1 LPVSSWQGFSNP
13 KGLRYRIRNA
23 FLLKGFNCLG
33 KKETKLM
40 KTRITILC
48 ENLVGE
54 LVGSGEHGFSA
65 FIETDKGNYLF
76 DTGSGNSI
84 VANSL
89 ILNKDLKSI
98 KKIFLSHGHYDHT
111 GGLPEVLKLKGNV
124 DVHAHPHVFLDRIA
138 VLKENGKETK
148 RFVGIP
154 YKTAYLESLGANFVF
169 NKDFVEVEKGIF
181 LTGEVPRNTS
191 FEKPDP
197 RLLSEIDGRVN
208 QDIFLDDQSLI
219 LDTDKGL
226 VVILGC
232 AHSGVINIIQHVIN
246 KTGKDK
252 FHAILGGTHLDFLTP
267 EQLEESIKSLKKME
281 VEKIGVSHCTGMRA
295 AFRFHQ
301 EFGDRF
307 FYGCVGS
314 VLEV

>member
-1 LPVSSWQGFSNP
+1 
-13 KGLRYRIRNA
+13 
-23 FLLKGFNCLG
+23 
-33 KKETKLM
+33 
-40 KTRITILC
+40 
-48 ENLVGE
+48 VGE

-89 ILNKDLKSI
+89 ILNKDLKNI

-111 GGLPEVLKLKGNV
+111 GGLPEVLELRGKV

-138 VLKENGKETK
+138 VLEENGKEIK

-154 YKTAYLESLGANFVF
+154 YKAAYLESLGANFVF

-267 EQLEESIKSLKKME
+267 EQLEASIKSLKEMKID
-281 VEKIGVSHCTGMRA
+281 KIGVSHCTGMRA

>member
-1 LPVSSWQGFSNP
+1 
-13 KGLRYRIRNA
+13 
-23 FLLKGFNCLG
+23 
-33 KKETKLM
+33 M

-48 ENLVGE
+48 ENLVGK
-54 LVGSGEHGFSA
+54 LIGSGEHGFSV
-65 FIETDKGNYLF
+65 FVETDGGNYLF
-76 DTGSGNSI
+76 DTGSGHSI

-89 ILNKDLKSI
+89 ILNKDLRNI
-98 KKIFLSHGHYDHT
+98 QKIFLSHGHYDHT

-138 VLKENGKETK
+138 VLKENDEETK

-154 YKTAYLESLGANFVF
+154 YKKTYLEFLGANFIL
-169 NKDFVEVEKGIF
+169 NSDFMEVERGIF
-181 LTGEVPRNTS
+181 LTGEVPRETL

-197 RLLSEIDGRVN
+197 RLFAELDGKTT
-208 QDIFLDDQSLI
+208 QDTFLDDQSLV
-219 LDTDKGL
+219 LDTEKGL
-226 VVILGC
+226 VLILGC
-232 AHSGVINIIQHVIN
+232 AHSGMINIINHIIA
-246 KTGKDK
+246 KIRKEK
-252 FHAILGGTHLDFLTP
+252 FYAILGGTHLDFLTP
-267 EQLEESIKSLKKME
+267 EQLEESIIALKKLE
-281 VEKIGVSHCTGMRA
+281 IEKIGVSHCTGMRA